1 MKHRRAAASYA
12 KALFAV
18 AKERD
23 QTEGVSREL
32 GEMAATFERDVHLR
46 DVLARP
52 WIPAMA
58 KRAVATEVAR
68 RSGLSRLASDF
79 LALLAER
86 GRTDYLGTIEE
97 KYQRLLDADLG
108 RVRVNVRTVVPLTDA
123 ERGVLSGKLAAAL
136 GGRYAVLKEV
146 VDPTL
151 LGGFIAESG
160 SVVLDGSLEG
170 QLERI
175 RHRLASDKEGTP
187 PHGRPETA
195 QSSVPRRIR

>member
-18 AKERD
+18 ANERD
-23 QTEGVSREL
+23 QTEVVRREL
-32 GEMAATFERDVHLR
+32 GDMAATFESDEHLR
-46 DVLARP
+46 DVFARP

-68 RSGLSRLASDF
+68 RSGFSRLASDF

-108 RVRVNVRTVVPLTDA
+108 RVRVHVRTVVPLTDA

-136 GGRYAVLKEV
+136 GGRHAVLEEV
-146 VDPTL
+146 VDPAL

-175 RHRLASDKEGTP
+175 RRRLASD
-187 PHGRPETA
+187 
-195 QSSVPRRIR
+195 

>member
-1 MKHRRAAASYA
+1 VKHRRAAASYA

-23 QTEGVSREL
+23 QTEVVSREFGDMTL
-32 GEMAATFERDVHLR
+32 TFERDEHLR
-46 DVLARP
+46 DVFARP

-79 LALLAER
+79 LALVAER
-86 GRTDYLGTIEE
+86 GRTDYLAAIVE
-97 KYQRLLDADLG
+97 KYQKLLDADLG
-108 RVRVNVRTVVPLTDA
+108 RVRVHVRTVVPLSDA

-146 VDPTL
+146 VDPAL

-175 RHRLASDKEGTP
+175 RRRLASD
-187 PHGRPETA
+187 
-195 QSSVPRRIR
+195 